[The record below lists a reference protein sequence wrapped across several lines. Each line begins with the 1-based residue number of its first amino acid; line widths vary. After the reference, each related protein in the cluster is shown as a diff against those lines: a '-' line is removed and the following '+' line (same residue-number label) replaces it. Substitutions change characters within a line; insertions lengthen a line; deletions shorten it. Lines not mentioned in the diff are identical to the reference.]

1 VEYAAMLGFWAI
13 LHVHISISILI
24 WGGATAVTKGH
35 TLEDLA
41 GGLHFTFQFHQ
52 WQVIN
57 FPWVRSVTGVPVPS
71 MAGHQLPLGEVSNG

>member
-57 FPWVRSVTGVPVPS
+57 FPWVRSVTGEKGVASGNMP
-71 MAGHQLPLGEVSNG
+71 GHGRSQVFM